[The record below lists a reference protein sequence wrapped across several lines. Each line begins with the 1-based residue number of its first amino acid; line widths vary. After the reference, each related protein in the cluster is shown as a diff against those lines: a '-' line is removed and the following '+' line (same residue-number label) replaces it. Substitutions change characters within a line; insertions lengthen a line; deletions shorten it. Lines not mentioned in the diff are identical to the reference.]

1 MRFNRGEHIRQ
12 ASIPAAWE
20 SNSNWCSLHFLNND
34 DLVSVDTSTL
44 KPKATQLIL
53 FSDQS
58 GPLIKKIDGTARD
71 IGESIKDAQ
80 EGKSDK
86 KPKSASKLCHLRI
99 NENNWRSSS
108 RVSNVHDKTDQ
119 RGERVDELLHL
130 VPGIVRHL
138 GLGGQGLPR
147 LVGDSIHGEDKMV

>member
-1 MRFNRGEHIRQ
+1 MLIMILNMKSMTIITVTMMTNIHEIQQRRTHPTGLHT
-12 ASIPAAWE
+12 SAWE

-80 EGKSDK
+80 EGKSDEK
-86 KPKSASKLCHLRI
+86 TKSASKFSHLR
-99 NENNWRSSS
+99 NN
-108 RVSNVHDKTDQ
+108 VNH
-119 RGERVDELLHL
+119 
-130 VPGIVRHL
+130 
-138 GLGGQGLPR
+138 
-147 LVGDSIHGEDKMV
+147 